1 MKKRIT
7 ALLLAA
13 VMLLAALAGCGPAN
27 NGGDSG
33 NSDGG
38 NSSSNG
44 GGNTDRALKIRK
56 VNSLAST
63 DYDVVTYTEDMS
75 ILSDNVFQGLYG
87 MDEAGGGYCK
97 LLAKDVAISED
108 GITYTITLV
117 DATFQNGDAVKA
129 SDVKFSYDRA
139 MATERFNYVTDMID
153 KVEVQDDKTVVFT
166 LKYPYSAIDHT
177 FFSIKITS
185 EREVTEAGAA
195 YGTTAHTAATGP
207 YAISNYDPAGG
218 LTLTAYDGY
227 WGGAPAIKTV
237 EYVLI
242 TEDSAAV
249 IAYENGEIDF
259 MNNAPTS
266 DWDAL
271 VSASGE
277 NNAVLKGN
285 SIRTLYINY
294 QSGANNGILGNEL
307 VRKAICYAVDKN
319 AINTVATSGLGT
331 PSDEYILS
339 DYVATAPEAKDFE
352 TYSYN
357 PEKAKELLLQAG
369 YTEADL
375 SAGISVGTLT
385 TYGPATGEK
394 AKAAQV
400 VQANLKAVGLLCEID
415 VADSNINVPKLKA
428 HDFDLGIYGDS
439 GNYDFNNIRQQV
451 LVDGGYCIVD
461 LTGNPGG
468 LEYSK
473 VESLLADGIAETDI
487 AARKAIYTELWSMVA
502 DTATMLPY
510 MNMPVAVV
518 WSSALNPGDGAQSP
532 TYYHLNTFSWK

>member
-7 ALLLAA
+7 AFLLTA
-13 VMLLAALAGCGPAN
+13 VMLLGALAGCGGPAN
-27 NGGDSG
+27 NSGDGSG
-33 NSDGG
+33 DGG
-38 NSSSNG
+38 NG
-44 GGNTDRALKIRK
+44 GDNTSRSLKIRK

-153 KVEVQDDKTVVFT
+153 SVEVQDDKTVVFT

-185 EREVTEAGAA
+185 EREITEAGAS

-207 YAISNYDPAGG
+207 YAISKYDPAGG

-266 DWDAL
+266 DWEAL
-271 VSASGE
+271 VSASGD

-294 QSGANNGILGNEL
+294 QSTTNNSILANDL
-307 VRKAICYAVDKN
+307 VRQAICYAVDKN

-331 PSDEYILS
+331 TSDEYILS

-375 SAGISVGTLT
+375 AAGVSVGTLT

-461 LTGNPGG
+461 LTGNPGE
-468 LEYSK
+468 LDYSK

-502 DTATMLPY
+502 DTATMHPY

>member
-7 ALLLAA
+7 AFLLTA
-13 VMLLAALAGCGPAN
+13 VMLLGALAGCGGPAN
-27 NGGDSG
+27 NSGDGSG
-33 NSDGG
+33 DGG
-38 NSSSNG
+38 NG
-44 GGNTDRALKIRK
+44 GDNTSRSLKIRK

-117 DATFQNGDAVKA
+117 DATFQNGDTVKA

-153 KVEVQDDKTVVFT
+153 SVEVQDDKTVVFT

-185 EREVTEAGAA
+185 EREITEAGAS

-207 YAISNYDPAGG
+207 YAISKYDPAGG

-227 WGGAPAIKTV
+227 WEGAPAIKTV

-271 VSASGE
+271 VSASDG
-277 NNAVLKGN
+277 NNTVLKGN

-294 QSGANNGILGNEL
+294 QSTTNNSILANDL
-307 VRKAICYAVDKN
+307 VRQAICYAVDKD

-375 SAGISVGTLT
+375 AAGVSVGTLT

>member
-7 ALLLAA
+7 AFLLTA
-13 VMLLAALAGCGPAN
+13 VMLLGALAGCGGPAN
-27 NGGDSG
+27 NS
-33 NSDGG
+33 
-38 NSSSNG
+38 G
-44 GGNTDRALKIRK
+44 GGNGDGGSGGDNTSRSLKIRK

-117 DATFQNGDAVKA
+117 DATFQNGDTVKA

-153 KVEVQDDKTVVFT
+153 SVEVQDDKTVVFT

-185 EREVTEAGAA
+185 EREITEAGAS

-207 YAISNYDPAGG
+207 YAISKYDPAGG

-227 WGGAPAIKTV
+227 WEGAPAIKTV

-271 VSASGE
+271 VSASDG
-277 NNAVLKGN
+277 NNTVLKGN

-294 QSGANNGILGNEL
+294 QSTTNNSILANDL
-307 VRKAICYAVDKN
+307 VRQAICYAVDKD

-375 SAGISVGTLT
+375 AAGVSVGTLT

>member
-7 ALLLAA
+7 AFLLTA
-13 VMLLAALAGCGPAN
+13 VMLLGALAGCGGPAN
-27 NGGDSG
+27 NSGGGKGDGGSGGD
-33 NSDGG
+33 
-38 NSSSNG
+38 
-44 GGNTDRALKIRK
+44 NTSRSLKIRK

-117 DATFQNGDAVKA
+117 DATFQNGDTVKA

-153 KVEVQDDKTVVFT
+153 SVEVQDDKTVVFT

-185 EREVTEAGAA
+185 EREITEAGAS

-207 YAISNYDPAGG
+207 YAISKYDPAGG

-227 WGGAPAIKTV
+227 WEGAPAIKTV

-271 VSASGE
+271 VSASDG
-277 NNAVLKGN
+277 NNTVLKGN

-294 QSGANNGILGNEL
+294 QSTTNNSILANDL
-307 VRKAICYAVDKN
+307 VRQAICYAVDKD

-375 SAGISVGTLT
+375 AAGVSVGTLT

-468 LEYSK
+468 LEYST

>member
-7 ALLLAA
+7 AFLLTA
-13 VMLLAALAGCGPAN
+13 VMLLGALAGCGGPAN
-27 NGGDSG
+27 NSG
-33 NSDGG
+33 
-38 NSSSNG
+38 G
-44 GGNTDRALKIRK
+44 GGNGDGGSGGDNTSRSLKIRK

-153 KVEVQDDKTVVFT
+153 SVEVQDDKTVVFT

-185 EREVTEAGAA
+185 EREITEAGAS

-207 YAISNYDPAGG
+207 YAISKYDPAGG

-271 VSASGE
+271 VSASGD

-294 QSGANNGILGNEL
+294 QSTTNNSILANDL
-307 VRKAICYAVDKN
+307 VRQAICYAVDKN

-331 PSDEYILS
+331 TSDEYILS

-375 SAGISVGTLT
+375 AAGVSVGTLT

-461 LTGNPGG
+461 LTGNPGE
-468 LEYSK
+468 LDYSK

-502 DTATMLPY
+502 DTATMHPY

>member
-1 MKKRIT
+1 MKKRWKKLA
-7 ALLLAA
+7 ALLLSCLLLIP
-13 VMLLAALAGCGPAN
+13 MLAACG
-27 NGGDSG
+27 G
-33 NSDGG
+33 NG
-38 NSSSNG
+38 NSSNPG
-44 GGNTDRALKIRK
+44 GASGNPEDRTLRMRQTAAL
-56 VNSLAST
+56 VST
-63 DYDVVTYTEDMS
+63 DWQNSTLVNDMQ
-75 ILSDNVFQGLYG
+75 ILWVQVFEGLYG
-87 MDEAGGGYCK
+87 MDEAHGGYYD
-97 LLAKDVAISED
+97 LLAKDIQVSED
-108 GITYTITLV
+108 GLTYTVTIV

-153 KVEVQDDKTVVFT
+153 SVEVQDDKTVVFT

-185 EREVTEAGAA
+185 EREITEAGAS

-207 YAISNYDPAGG
+207 YAISKYDPAGG

-266 DWDAL
+266 DWEAL
-271 VSASGE
+271 VSASGD

-294 QSGANNGILGNEL
+294 QSTTNNSILANDL
-307 VRKAICYAVDKN
+307 VRQAICYAVDKN

-331 PSDEYILS
+331 TSDEYILS

-375 SAGISVGTLT
+375 AAGVSVGTLT

-461 LTGNPGG
+461 LTGNPGE
-468 LEYSK
+468 LDYSK

-502 DTATMLPY
+502 DTATMHPY

>member
-7 ALLLAA
+7 AFLLTA
-13 VMLLAALAGCGPAN
+13 VMLLGALAGCGGPAN
-27 NGGDSG
+27 NSGDGSG
-33 NSDGG
+33 DGG
-38 NSSSNG
+38 NG
-44 GGNTDRALKIRK
+44 GDNTSRSLKIRK

-153 KVEVQDDKTVVFT
+153 SVEVQDDKTVVFT

-185 EREVTEAGAA
+185 EREITEAGAS

-207 YAISNYDPAGG
+207 YAISKYDPAGG

-271 VSASGE
+271 VSASGD

-294 QSGANNGILGNEL
+294 QSTTNNSILANDL
-307 VRKAICYAVDKN
+307 VRQAICYAVDKN

-331 PSDEYILS
+331 TSDEYILS

-375 SAGISVGTLT
+375 AAGVSVGTLT

-461 LTGNPGG
+461 LTGNPGE
-468 LEYSK
+468 LDYSK

-502 DTATMLPY
+502 DTATMHPY

>member
-153 KVEVQDDKTVVFT
+153 SVEVQDDKTVVFT

-185 EREVTEAGAA
+185 EREITEAGAS

-207 YAISNYDPAGG
+207 YAISKYDPAGG

-294 QSGANNGILGNEL
+294 QSTTNNSILANDL
-307 VRKAICYAVDKN
+307 VRQAICYAVDKN

-331 PSDEYILS
+331 TSDEYILS

-375 SAGISVGTLT
+375 AAGVSVGTLT

-461 LTGNPGG
+461 LTGNPGE
-468 LEYSK
+468 LDYSK

-502 DTATMLPY
+502 DTATMHPY

>member
-7 ALLLAA
+7 AFLLTA
-13 VMLLAALAGCGPAN
+13 VMLLGALAGCGGPAN
-27 NGGDSG
+27 NSG
-33 NSDGG
+33 
-38 NSSSNG
+38 G
-44 GGNTDRALKIRK
+44 GGNGDGGSGGDNTSRSLKIRK

-117 DATFQNGDAVKA
+117 DATFQNGDTVKA

-153 KVEVQDDKTVVFT
+153 SVEVQDDKTVVFT

-185 EREVTEAGAA
+185 EREITEAGAS

-207 YAISNYDPAGG
+207 YAISKYDPAGG

-227 WGGAPAIKTV
+227 WEGAPAIKTV

-271 VSASGE
+271 VSASDG
-277 NNAVLKGN
+277 NNTVLKGN

-294 QSGANNGILGNEL
+294 QSTTNNSILANDL
-307 VRKAICYAVDKN
+307 VRQAICYAVDKD

-375 SAGISVGTLT
+375 AAGVSVGTLT

>member
-7 ALLLAA
+7 AFLLTA
-13 VMLLAALAGCGPAN
+13 VMLLGALAGCGGPAN
-27 NGGDSG
+27 NSGDGSG
-33 NSDGG
+33 DGG
-38 NSSSNG
+38 NG
-44 GGNTDRALKIRK
+44 GDNTSRSLKIRK

-153 KVEVQDDKTVVFT
+153 SVEVQDDKTVVFT

-185 EREVTEAGAA
+185 EREITEAGAS

-271 VSASGE
+271 VSASGD

-294 QSGANNGILGNEL
+294 QSTTNNSILANDL
-307 VRKAICYAVDKN
+307 VRQAICYAVDKN

-331 PSDEYILS
+331 TSDEYILS

-375 SAGISVGTLT
+375 AAGVSVGTLT

-461 LTGNPGG
+461 LTGNPGE
-468 LEYSK
+468 LDYSK

-502 DTATMLPY
+502 DTATMHPY

>member
-7 ALLLAA
+7 AFLLTA
-13 VMLLAALAGCGPAN
+13 VMLLGALAGCGGPAN
-27 NGGDSG
+27 NSGDGSG
-33 NSDGG
+33 DGG
-38 NSSSNG
+38 NG
-44 GGNTDRALKIRK
+44 GDNTSRSLKIRK

-153 KVEVQDDKTVVFT
+153 SVEVQDDKTVVFT

-185 EREVTEAGAA
+185 EREITEAGAS

-207 YAISNYDPAGG
+207 YAISKYDPAGG

-271 VSASGE
+271 VSASGD

-294 QSGANNGILGNEL
+294 QSTTNNSILANDL
-307 VRKAICYAVDKN
+307 VRQAICYAVDKN

-331 PSDEYILS
+331 TSDEYILS

-375 SAGISVGTLT
+375 AAGVSVGTLT

-487 AARKAIYTELWSMVA
+487 AARKGIYTELWSMVA
-502 DTATMLPY
+502 DTATMHPY

>member
-7 ALLLAA
+7 AFLLTA
-13 VMLLAALAGCGPAN
+13 VMLLGALAGCGGPAN
-27 NGGDSG
+27 NSG
-33 NSDGG
+33 
-38 NSSSNG
+38 G
-44 GGNTDRALKIRK
+44 GGNGDGGSGGDNTSRSLKIRK

-117 DATFQNGDAVKA
+117 DATFQNGDTVKA

-153 KVEVQDDKTVVFT
+153 SVEVQDDKTVVFT

-185 EREVTEAGAA
+185 EREITEAGAS

-207 YAISNYDPAGG
+207 YAISKYDPAGG

-227 WGGAPAIKTV
+227 WEGAPAIKTV

-271 VSASGE
+271 VSASDG
-277 NNAVLKGN
+277 NNTVLKGN

-375 SAGISVGTLT
+375 AAGVSVGTLT

>member
-97 LLAKDVAISED
+97 LLAKDVSISED

-294 QSGANNGILGNEL
+294 QSGVNNGILGNEL

-357 PEKAKELLLQAG
+357 PEKAKALLKQAG
-369 YTEADL
+369 YTDADL
-375 SAGISVGTLT
+375 AAGISVGTLT

-461 LTGNPGG
+461 LTGNPGD
-468 LEYSK
+468 LQYSK
-473 VESLLADGIAETDI
+473 VESLLSDGIAETDI
-487 AARKAIYTELWSMVA
+487 AQRKAIYTELWSMVA
-502 DTATMLPY
+502 DTATMHPY

>member
-7 ALLLAA
+7 AFLLTA
-13 VMLLAALAGCGPAN
+13 VMLLGALAGCGGPAN
-27 NGGDSG
+27 NSGDGSG
-33 NSDGG
+33 DGG
-38 NSSSNG
+38 NG
-44 GGNTDRALKIRK
+44 GDNTSRSLKIRK

-153 KVEVQDDKTVVFT
+153 SVEVQDDKTVVFT

-185 EREVTEAGAA
+185 EREITEAGAS

-207 YAISNYDPAGG
+207 YAISKYDPAGG

-266 DWDAL
+266 DWEAL
-271 VSASGE
+271 VSASGD

-294 QSGANNGILGNEL
+294 QSTTNNSILANDL
-307 VRKAICYAVDKN
+307 VRQAICYAVDKN

-331 PSDEYILS
+331 TSDEYILS

-461 LTGNPGG
+461 LTGNPGE
-468 LEYSK
+468 LDYSK

-502 DTATMLPY
+502 DTATMHPY

>member
-1 MKKRIT
+1 
-7 ALLLAA
+7 
-13 VMLLAALAGCGPAN
+13 MLLGLLAGCSGGN
-27 NGGDSG
+27 NAGNSG
-33 NSDGG
+33 NA
-38 NSSSNG
+38 
-44 GGNTDRALKIRK
+44 GGNTSTGGDTTGGDTGSNADRALKIRK

-87 MDEAGGGYCK
+87 MDEAGGGYRK
-97 LLAKDVAISED
+97 LLAKDVSISDD
-108 GITYTITLV
+108 GLVYTITLV
-117 DATFQNGDAVKA
+117 DATFQNGDPVKA

-139 MATERFNYVTDMID
+139 MATERFNYVTDMLE
-153 KVEVQDDKTVVFT
+153 KVEATDDKTVVFT

-185 EREVTEAGAA
+185 EREVTEAGAS

-227 WGGAPAIKTV
+227 WGGTPAIKTV

-266 DWDAL
+266 EWDAL
-271 VSASGE
+271 VSASKG
-277 NNAVLKGN
+277 NNTVLKGN

-294 QSGANNGILGNEL
+294 NSTVNNGILGNDL

-319 AINTVATSGLGT
+319 AINTVATSGLGS

-357 PEKAKELLLQAG
+357 PDKAKELLHEAG
-369 YTEADL
+369 YTDADL
-375 SAGISVGTLT
+375 EAGVSVGTLT

-400 VQANLKAVGLLCEID
+400 IQSNLKAVGLLCEVD

-461 LTGNPGG
+461 LTGNPGD

-473 VESLLADGIAETDI
+473 VESLLADGIAQTDI
-487 AARKAIYTELWSMVA
+487 AARKATYTELWSMVA
-502 DTATMLPY
+502 DTATIHPY

-518 WSSALNPGDGAQSP
+518 WSDALNPGDGAQAP
-532 TYYHLNTFSWK
+532 TYYHLDTFSWK

>member
-7 ALLLAA
+7 AFLLTA
-13 VMLLAALAGCGPAN
+13 VMLLGALAGCGGPAN
-27 NGGDSG
+27 NSG
-33 NSDGG
+33 
-38 NSSSNG
+38 G
-44 GGNTDRALKIRK
+44 GGNGDGGSGGDNTSRSLKIRK

-117 DATFQNGDAVKA
+117 DATFQNGDTVKA

-153 KVEVQDDKTVVFT
+153 SVEVQDDKTVVFT

-185 EREVTEAGAA
+185 EREITEAGAS

-271 VSASGE
+271 VSASDG
-277 NNAVLKGN
+277 NNTVLKGN

-294 QSGANNGILGNEL
+294 QSTTNNSILANDL
-307 VRKAICYAVDKN
+307 VRQAICYAVDKD

-375 SAGISVGTLT
+375 AAGVSVGTLT

>member
-7 ALLLAA
+7 AFLLTA
-13 VMLLAALAGCGPAN
+13 VMLLGALAGCGGPAN
-27 NGGDSG
+27 NSGDGSG
-33 NSDGG
+33 DGG
-38 NSSSNG
+38 NG
-44 GGNTDRALKIRK
+44 GDNTSRSLKIRK

-153 KVEVQDDKTVVFT
+153 SVEVQDDKTVVFT

-185 EREVTEAGAA
+185 EREITEAGAS

-207 YAISNYDPAGG
+207 YAISKYDPAGG

-271 VSASGE
+271 VSASGD

-294 QSGANNGILGNEL
+294 QSTTNNSILANDL
-307 VRKAICYAVDKN
+307 VRQAICYAVDKN

-331 PSDEYILS
+331 TSDEYILS

-375 SAGISVGTLT
+375 AAGVSVGTLT

-461 LTGNPGG
+461 LTGNPGE
-468 LEYSK
+468 LDYSK

-502 DTATMLPY
+502 DTATMHPY

-532 TYYHLNTFSWK
+532 TYYHLNSFSWK

>member
-7 ALLLAA
+7 AFLLTA
-13 VMLLAALAGCGPAN
+13 VMLLGALAGCGGPAN
-27 NGGDSG
+27 NSG
-33 NSDGG
+33 
-38 NSSSNG
+38 G
-44 GGNTDRALKIRK
+44 GGNGDGGSGGDNTSRSLKIRK

-117 DATFQNGDAVKA
+117 DATFQNGDTVKA

-153 KVEVQDDKTVVFT
+153 SVEVQDDKTVVFT

-185 EREVTEAGAA
+185 EREITEAGAS

-207 YAISNYDPAGG
+207 YAISKYDPAGG

-227 WGGAPAIKTV
+227 WEGAPAIKTV

-294 QSGANNGILGNEL
+294 QSTTNNSILANEL

-375 SAGISVGTLT
+375 AAGVSVGTLT

>member
-7 ALLLAA
+7 AFLLTA
-13 VMLLAALAGCGPAN
+13 VMLLGALAGCGGPAN
-27 NGGDSG
+27 NGGDGSG
-33 NSDGG
+33 DGG
-38 NSSSNG
+38 SG
-44 GGNTDRALKIRK
+44 GDNTSRSLKIRK

-153 KVEVQDDKTVVFT
+153 SVEVQDDKTVVFT

-185 EREVTEAGAA
+185 EREITEAGAS

-207 YAISNYDPAGG
+207 YAISKYDPAGG

-271 VSASGE
+271 VSASDG
-277 NNAVLKGN
+277 NNTVLKGN

-294 QSGANNGILGNEL
+294 QSTTNNSILANDL
-307 VRKAICYAVDKN
+307 VRQAICYAVDKN

-331 PSDEYILS
+331 TSDEYILS

-375 SAGISVGTLT
+375 AAGVSVGTLT

-487 AARKAIYTELWSMVA
+487 AARKGIYTELWSMVA
-502 DTATMLPY
+502 DTATMHPY

>member
-7 ALLLAA
+7 AFLLTA
-13 VMLLAALAGCGPAN
+13 VMLLGALAGCGGPAN
-27 NGGDSG
+27 NSGDGSG
-33 NSDGG
+33 DGG
-38 NSSSNG
+38 NG
-44 GGNTDRALKIRK
+44 GDNTSRSLKIRK

-153 KVEVQDDKTVVFT
+153 SVEVQDDKTVVFT

-185 EREVTEAGAA
+185 EREITEAGAS

-207 YAISNYDPAGG
+207 YAISKYDPAGG

-266 DWDAL
+266 DWEAL
-271 VSASGE
+271 VSASGD

-294 QSGANNGILGNEL
+294 QSTTNNSILANDL
-307 VRKAICYAVDKN
+307 VRQAICYAVDKD

-375 SAGISVGTLT
+375 AAGVSVGTLT

-461 LTGNPGG
+461 LTGNPGE
-468 LEYSK
+468 LDYSK

-502 DTATMLPY
+502 DTATMHPY

>member
-7 ALLLAA
+7 AFLLTA
-13 VMLLAALAGCGPAN
+13 VMLLGALAGCGGPAN
-27 NGGDSG
+27 NSG
-33 NSDGG
+33 
-38 NSSSNG
+38 G
-44 GGNTDRALKIRK
+44 GGNGDGGSGGDNTSRSLKIRK

-97 LLAKDVAISED
+97 LLAKDVSISED

-117 DATFQNGDAVKA
+117 DATFQNGDTVKA

-153 KVEVQDDKTVVFT
+153 SVEVQDDKTVVFT

-185 EREVTEAGAA
+185 EREITEAGAS

-207 YAISNYDPAGG
+207 YAISKYDPAGG

-227 WGGAPAIKTV
+227 WEGAPAIKTV

-294 QSGANNGILGNEL
+294 QSTTNNSILANDL
-307 VRKAICYAVDKN
+307 VRQAICYAVDKD

-375 SAGISVGTLT
+375 AAGVSVGTLT

>member
-7 ALLLAA
+7 AFLLTV
-13 VMLLAALAGCGPAN
+13 VMLLGALAGCGGPAN
-27 NGGDSG
+27 NS
-33 NSDGG
+33 
-38 NSSSNG
+38 G
-44 GGNTDRALKIRK
+44 GGNGDGGSGGDNTSRSLKIRK

-117 DATFQNGDAVKA
+117 DATFQNGDTVKA

-153 KVEVQDDKTVVFT
+153 SVEVQDDKTVVFT

-185 EREVTEAGAA
+185 EREITEAGAS

-207 YAISNYDPAGG
+207 YAISKYDPAGG

-227 WGGAPAIKTV
+227 WEGAPAIKTV

-271 VSASGE
+271 VSASDG
-277 NNAVLKGN
+277 NNTVLKGN

-294 QSGANNGILGNEL
+294 QSTTNNSILANEL

-375 SAGISVGTLT
+375 AAGVSVGTLT

>member
-153 KVEVQDDKTVVFT
+153 SVEVQDDKTVVFT

-185 EREVTEAGAA
+185 EREITEAGAS

-207 YAISNYDPAGG
+207 YAISKYDPAGG

-271 VSASGE
+271 VSASGD

-294 QSGANNGILGNEL
+294 QSTTNNSILANEL

-331 PSDEYILS
+331 TSDEYILS

-375 SAGISVGTLT
+375 AAGVSVGTLT

-461 LTGNPGG
+461 LTGNPGE
-468 LEYSK
+468 LDYSK

-502 DTATMLPY
+502 DTATMHPY